1 MKTTNLIP
9 FLSAALLVGAG
20 SLFGETTDPKLLDGE
35 MPSYTTQARSHGAEG
50 TVVVE
55 ALVDESGRVFAAE
68 VVQSVSNE
76 LDTTTLAAIE
86 NWKFQ
91 PALEDGKAVMKVV
104 RIPFNFHLI
113 DPLNDTVLRAHDQA
127 IAVRD

>member
-1 MKTTNLIP
+1 MKTTH
-9 FLSAALLVGAG
+9 LSILGAVLLVGAG
-20 SLFGETTDPKLLDGE
+20 ALTAETTDPKLLEGE

-68 VVQSVSNE
+68 VVESVSSE
-76 LDTTTLAAIE
+76 LDTATLAAVE

-104 RIPFNFHLI
+104 RIPVNFNLI
-113 DPLNDTVLRAHDQA
+113 DPLNETVLRAHDQA